1 MSSSRQGIGSIGLV
15 GTILALLGCLGF
27 PAVIALLSVI
37 GARWILEPRYLLPIL
52 SIGIACG
59 LWSLVMSFQRHRDPL
74 PLVLG
79 LVGGTAALAT
89 EILRAVTHQHAYFLG
104 YPGLVLFAAAFVIAV
119 VHQGESSRRARG
131 SNAP

>member
-1 MSSSRQGIGSIGLV
+1 MNSSQQGIGSVGLA

-27 PAVIALLSVI
+27 PAVIGLLSVM

-52 SIGIACG
+52 TVGILCG
-59 LWSLVMSFQRHRDPL
+59 LWSLFASFRRDRHPL

-89 EILRAVTHQHAYFLG
+89 EIVRAATHQHAYFLG
-104 YPGLVLFAAAFVIAV
+104 YPGLALFVTAFVIALV
-119 VHQGESSRRARG
+119 QHEKRSARA
-131 SNAP
+131 